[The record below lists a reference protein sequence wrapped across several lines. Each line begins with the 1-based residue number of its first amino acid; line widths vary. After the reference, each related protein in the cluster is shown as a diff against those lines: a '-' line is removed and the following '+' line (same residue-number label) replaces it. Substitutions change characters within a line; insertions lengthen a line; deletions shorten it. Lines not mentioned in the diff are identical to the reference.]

1 MSLHYRD
8 WRAGG
13 ETCFGGQNFAVMDL
27 ELLAELLVDPA
38 LYLQI
43 IYTIILIIINQQAL
57 REWQLLY
64 NIHEIVLRIWYSV
77 VVLAIQGMV
86 PLI

>member
-13 ETCFGGQNFAVMDL
+13 ETCFAGMNL

-43 IYTIILIIINQQAL
+43 TYTIILIIINQQAL
-57 REWQLLY
+57 CEWQLLN
-64 NIHEIVLRIWYSV
+64 NIHETVLRIWYSV

-86 PLI
+86 PLF